1 MIIRTASVLA
11 LPRGHAAI
19 TDSLNRL
26 PRGEH
31 FCFFEDTAPGTAAS
45 RHATPDHP
53 AARFGVEP
61 GQKCAPMRVT
71 GDRDLPIGPI
81 GPIRAMDPAR
91 WRASTDTMIAAGVC
105 PATRLAP
112 AVHDLGFNSDQAP
125 PPRTSQ
131 GSRP

>member
-1 MIIRTASVLA
+1 MSTRTASVLA
-11 LPRGHAAI
+11 LPGRHAAI

-31 FCFFEDTAPGTAAS
+31 FGFFEDTAPGAAAT
-45 RHATPDHP
+45 RNATPDHP

-61 GQKCAPMRVT
+61 GQKRAPWPVT
-71 GDRDLPIGPI
+71 GDGDPPIGPI
-81 GPIRAMDPAR
+81 GAMDPAL
-91 WRASTDTMIAAGVC
+91 WRASADTMIAAGVC
-105 PATRLAP
+105 PATPHAS